1 MKCFKYMNNI
11 WGLLIIKLS
20 MLSLDYD
27 NKFINIMTMQ
37 LFLKILAYVSLF
49 FVLSCSASYKKLS
62 NNKIIPKD
70 EFSKH
75 LLEAYKKKG
84 EFEAL
89 EMHDWNSAKLYSEK
103 ALRALE
109 GDKIL
114 PEHIS
119 YWNIPSDNL
128 ENISEKRLRL
138 IKAYNNLMIIYDDA
152 MLLDTFNLAKAIS
165 SLDCWSEQQEENW
178 QIWDINRC
186 RDDFLNAMHT
196 IYESLNEKEQESLN
210 SNLTSNISEN
220 LYNSDDSASIVTQD
234 AQQNILQIIYFDFDK
249 SNLTNVSLNEIKNF
263 VNINKKKINK
273 FIIVGHTDTMGT
285 NEYNMKLS
293 IERAEVV
300 KDILLKIGIKQE
312 NISILGKGENEL
324 SVKTE
329 DEVSHPANRRA
340 EISPLN

>member
-1 MKCFKYMNNI
+1 MKILLYLS
-11 WGLLIIKLS
+11 LLILI
-20 MLSLDYD
+20 
-27 NKFINIMTMQ
+27 
-37 LFLKILAYVSLF
+37 
-49 FVLSCSASYKKLS
+49 SCSTSYKKLS
-62 NNKIIPKD
+62 NEKLVPQNNFAKYL
-70 EFSKH
+70 F
-75 LLEAYKKKG
+75 EAYKLKAD
-84 EFEAL
+84 FEAI
-89 EMHDWNSAKLYSEK
+89 EMHDWDSTKLYSEK
-103 ALRALE
+103 ALAAVE
-109 GDKIL
+109 GERIL
-114 PEHIS
+114 PQKIS
-119 YWNIPSDNL
+119 YWEIKPV
-128 ENISEKRLRL
+128 KRFDL
-138 IKAYNNLMIIYDDA
+138 IKAYNSLMTIYNDA
-152 MLLDTFNLAKAIS
+152 LNIDPYNLAKAIS